1 MIRQAGYH
9 TIRYADRFVKI
20 STTVP
25 SAWVEEL
32 CALMPAVVEEA
43 ADRAVARALY

>member
-1 MIRQAGYH
+1 
-9 TIRYADRFVKI
+9 VKI

-32 CALMPAVVEEA
+32 CALMPAVVAEA
-43 ADRAVARALY
+43 AGRAEARAPY